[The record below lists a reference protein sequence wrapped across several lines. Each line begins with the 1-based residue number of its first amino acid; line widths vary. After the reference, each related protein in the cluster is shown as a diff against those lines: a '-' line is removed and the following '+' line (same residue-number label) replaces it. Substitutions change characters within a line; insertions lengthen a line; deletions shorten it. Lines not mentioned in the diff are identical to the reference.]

1 MLRKNQATQSTYNCT
16 REIFLILINSYPL
29 KGFDEKMNMLD
40 GRKRNVNHS
49 SNYLQIGEPVHFSE
63 VWINQISM
71 FANLGFDK
79 NNSK

>member
-1 MLRKNQATQSTYNCT
+1 
-16 REIFLILINSYPL
+16 L